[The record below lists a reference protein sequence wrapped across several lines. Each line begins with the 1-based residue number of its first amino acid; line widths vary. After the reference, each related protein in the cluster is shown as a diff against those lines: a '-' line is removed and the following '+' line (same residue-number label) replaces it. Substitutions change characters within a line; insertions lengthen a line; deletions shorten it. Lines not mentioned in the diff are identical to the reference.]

1 MKTSDHSV
9 DVGLRFD
16 VQMDSAGECGGA
28 RAGSEVAS
36 GGSNAV
42 ATMGLGER
50 KIGTMIDLG
59 S

>member
-1 MKTSDHSV
+1 MS
-9 DVGLRFD
+9 GFD
-16 VQMDSAGECGGA
+16 VQMNSAGGAVQCGGG

-50 KIGTMIDLG
+50 KIETMIDLG